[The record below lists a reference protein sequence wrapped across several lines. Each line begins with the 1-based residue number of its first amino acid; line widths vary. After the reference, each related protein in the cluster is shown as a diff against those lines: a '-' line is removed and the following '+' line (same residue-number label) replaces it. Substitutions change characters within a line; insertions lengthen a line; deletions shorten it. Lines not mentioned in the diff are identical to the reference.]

1 MRRKLQKP
9 ILPYECKCQCNKVYD
24 IYGDHPFHCQKN
36 HKGHPHNIITHRFS
50 QALASLLTTANI
62 ISPTT
67 NLDKETH
74 LHLPSDPTASPFDAS
89 YKPNIECH
97 PSNVFS
103 IIGYDIAIT
112 NVTTPL
118 PLPTNQDPPSSL
130 DCITNYTANADLSL
144 QYHELNKLDR
154 PNNRRTIP
162 PISGDDIIV
171 IGNLL
176 HNQMI
181 LTPIAIDGHGR
192 IGLMLR
198 QNLYG
203 TPPPPILS
211 QKQFIPNR
219 PNAKAMYERATTLPA
234 PIGISS
240 KQINDGNGQTSTT
253 KTQHFM
259 DSVL

>member
-112 NVTTPL
+112 NVTSPL
-118 PLPTNQDPPSSL
+118 PLPTN
-130 DCITNYTANADLSL
+130 
-144 QYHELNKLDR
+144 
-154 PNNRRTIP
+154 
-162 PISGDDIIV
+162 
-171 IGNLL
+171 
-176 HNQMI
+176 
-181 LTPIAIDGHGR
+181 
-192 IGLMLR
+192 
-198 QNLYG
+198 
-203 TPPPPILS
+203 
-211 QKQFIPNR
+211 
-219 PNAKAMYERATTLPA
+219 
-234 PIGISS
+234 
-240 KQINDGNGQTSTT
+240 
-253 KTQHFM
+253 
-259 DSVL
+259 